1 MRQAQ
6 PDTSINSMQNID
18 ITTLDLTQLV
28 VFDAMVKLGSVTA
41 VAQSLD
47 VTQPNVSYALKK
59 LRAVLKDDLFVRSA
73 NGMRPTAKAQ
83 ELTAPIARMLAIL
96 YEEVLQP
103 TEFSPAHSRR
113 SFVINT
119 TDIGEMVFLPPL
131 LRRIRA
137 SAPHIAFECVCLE
150 SHTLVQ
156 AMRDGK
162 VDLALGYLPDL
173 TAKTVYAQSLFKHPF
188 VCMLS
193 AGNLALKDGGLSLE
207 SYSHAEHVALVG
219 EGHGQRK
226 FEDWITKTGIPR
238 SIAVRSRHFMHIP
251 FIVRDTDLIA
261 TIPKVI
267 AVAFADIEGLLSVTP
282 PFNIPPIP
290 LKQYWC
296 ERQHRDPGH
305 IWLRQ
310 IVAELFINKDPT
322 IGFQFDNGMPTQSL
336 RRKPAK

>member
-1 MRQAQ
+1 
-6 PDTSINSMQNID
+6 MQNID
-18 ITTLDLTQLV
+18 ITDLDLTQLV
-28 VFDAMVKLGSVTA
+28 VFDALAKLGSVTA

-73 NGMRPTAKAQ
+73 HGMRPTAKAQ
-83 ELTAPIARMLAIL
+83 ELVGPIARMLAIL

-103 TEFSPAHSRR
+103 PEFSPTHSRR
-113 SFVINT
+113 SFIINT

-150 SHTLVQ
+150 SHALVQ

-188 VCMLS
+188 VCMLRT
-193 AGNLALKDGGLSLE
+193 GNPALEDGSLSLAN
-207 SYSHAEHVALVG
+207 YSNAEHVALVG

-226 FEDWITKTGIPR
+226 FEDWITKAGIQRP
-238 SIAVRSRHFMHIP
+238 IAVRSRHFMHIP
-251 FIVRDTDLIA
+251 FIVRDTDLVA

-267 AVAFADIEGLLSVTP
+267 AVAFADIAGLRAVSP

-305 IWLRQ
+305 VWLRQ
-310 IVAELFINKDPT
+310 IVAELFLNKDPT
-322 IGFQFDNGMPTQSL
+322 IS
-336 RRKPAK
+336 AKF